1 MKFTSPSFAIL
12 LGASAVSAFAPAH
25 PPYLNLRHRSVIIA
39 RADAPPACA
48 SKLPSANSTAAN
60 GTNVTTPAL
69 VGTANST
76 VNPGAFT
83 NNDNLTGVNVTAATI
98 PSSIVA
104 SASPP
109 TPTANFTVTDP
120 LGGSNGTT
128 NSTINLTKRLAQFDL
143 PDVATAWQ
151 ELCLIS
157 GADVFTP
164 TGADSPCVKLAGFD
178 GINALLAN
186 ADPCDQQDN
195 ADAMIDFAK
204 SPGVS
209 NSDVLVNFAIQYRK
223 HPRNALNVLG
233 VVPSTPYC
241 QKPPRN
247 AELKGIVNSQL
258 DGVDPGVFGG
268 PNSPMVSFGA
278 PGTCPF
284 GTAPDVATCS
294 CIASNGTDLAAPANS
309 TATFDEGPLPTATVN
324 STASFDEGPLP
335 TGTVAANSTASFD
348 EGPLPTASATANA
361 IVSNSTASFDEGPL
375 PTGSDSVAIA
385 GATASFDEG
394 PLPTSGS
401 ATSFNEGPLPAPNAS
416 GVVAAATASFDEGP
430 LPTSGAGAFDEG
442 PLPQ

>member
-1 MKFTSPSFAIL
+1 MKFISPSFGLCSVL
-12 LGASAVSAFAPAH
+12 LGASAARAFAPAH
-25 PPYLNLRHRSVIIA
+25 PPYLSLRHRSVIIA

-48 SKLPSANSTAAN
+48 SKQLSANSTNSNA
-60 GTNVTTPAL
+60 TNVITTAL
-69 VGTANST
+69 GGTTNST
-76 VNPGAFT
+76 VDPVAF
-83 NNDNLTGVNVTAATI
+83 NNGNSTGVNVTAAAVTS
-98 PSSIVA
+98 PASVNA
-104 SASPP
+104 SAPLP
-109 TPTANFTVTDP
+109 TGAVNSTVTDP
-120 LGGSNGTT
+120 LVGGNGTA

-164 TGADSPCVKLAGFD
+164 TGDDSPCVKLAGFD

-186 ADPCDQQDN
+186 AGPCDQQDN

-209 NSDVLVNFAIQYRK
+209 NSDVLINFAIQYRK
-223 HPRNALNVLG
+223 HARNALNVLG

-284 GTAPDVATCS
+284 GTTPDVATCS
-294 CIASNGTDLAAPANS
+294 CIPGNATNIVAPANATATFDEGPLPSATVNS
-309 TATFDEGPLPTATVN
+309 TATFDEGPLPT
-324 STASFDEGPLP
+324 D
-335 TGTVAANSTASFD
+335 
-348 EGPLPTASATANA
+348 SATANA
-361 IVSNSTASFDEGPL
+361 IVANSTASFDEGPL
-375 PTGSDSVAIA
+375 PTGSASAAIA
-385 GATASFDEG
+385 DSTASFDEG
-394 PLPTSGS
+394 PLPTSNTNS
-401 ATSFNEGPLPAPNAS
+401 TASFDDGPLPTSDAS
-416 GVVAAATASFDEGP
+416 GAVAAPTASFDEGP

-442 PLPQ
+442 PLP